1 MKNEILLEFVRHMP
15 GHKNSKGESAPWV
28 IISHETGKVLSS
40 HKSKAAAK
48 KHLQQMHI
56 FKEKYIA
63 IITEDEYKY
72 LKENTNKIILFH
84 TSNPIF
90 RNSIFKKG
98 LIPSVG
104 ESYKMHYDESDNLE
118 KFVFLSK
125 SPYDTT
131 YDDDVWAVDVS
142 DIKLKHDPDKELT
155 DAYVTN
161 VSIDLSKLF
170 LIYKGHIG
178 KNSTLITQN
187 IIKKSVNEFMKKL

>member
-142 DIKLKHDPDKELT
+142 DI
-155 DAYVTN
+155 N
-161 VSIDLSKLF
+161 
-170 LIYKGHIG
+170 
-178 KNSTLITQN
+178 
-187 IIKKSVNEFMKKL
+187 